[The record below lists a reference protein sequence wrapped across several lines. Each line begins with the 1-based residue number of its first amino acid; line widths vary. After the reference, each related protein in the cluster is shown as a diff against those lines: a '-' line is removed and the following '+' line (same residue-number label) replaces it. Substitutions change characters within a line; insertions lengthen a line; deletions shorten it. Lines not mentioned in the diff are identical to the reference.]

1 MMTGSVNDWH
11 GRPRNVEVEAA
22 DAQPLLG
29 MALLWDSELR
39 IPVVPGGAVTITE
52 LP

>member
-1 MMTGSVNDWH
+1 MMTGTVNADLEPLL
-11 GRPRNVEVEAA
+11 RLTTRAA

-29 MALLWDSELR
+29 MALMHGSDLR
-39 IPVVPGGAVTITE
+39 IQVVPGGAVTIAE